1 MIHTVSESS
10 QVNEVSLDNNADD
23 NKDDG
28 DQIIDNAEEKKLPT
42 NVNDTTL
49 GPGWTENQKK
59 TSINNVTT
67 DQ

>member
-1 MIHTVSESS
+1 MPMIT
-10 QVNEVSLDNNADD
+10 
-23 NKDDG
+23 
-28 DQIIDNAEEKKLPT
+28 KKMVIKLLILPT

-49 GPGWTENQKK
+49 GPGWAENQKK